1 MKLFSRLMLIGF
13 LGLFVVGTVAYTT
26 NATAMSLKMALAD
39 GSGMDMGECNDCDG
53 GNGLR
58 ISCDLMCVA
67 PLLAHFPADAIF
79 LPPHAS
85 LPVTIDIV
93 VFTGRTGPPDHNP
106 PRTLIL
112 S

>member
-1 MKLFSRLMLIGF
+1 MKMFSRLMLIGF
-13 LGLFVVGTVAYTT
+13 LGLFVVGTVADTT

-39 GSGMDMGECNDCDG
+39 SNDMGMGECNDCDG
-53 GNGLR
+53 ENG
-58 ISCDLMCVA
+58 IKSSCDLVCVA
-67 PLLAHFPADAIF
+67 PLLAHFAEGAIF

-85 LPVTIDIV
+85 LTVTIDIV